1 MRRRPIRLPVLLA
14 AAAGLLGAVSTRQTV
29 RFAGANAHLRQE
41 LSDRRAHATA
51 ASKPSINE
59 SSVELKAINA
69 ELDREHARLREAESK
84 AEKLAQSLAI
94 TPAEE
99 LKSFVRVEELAVG
112 GANFPKAIHE
122 LPKAKE
128 AAELEGRRWD
138 SAVFMKDLAGWIV
151 SMEAIGKLEENPKE
165 IAELHARALRE
176 ILGFDEGTSRRVC
189 KRLTAEF
196 ESLGQQGLTR
206 LHRPTEGQEEWYAR
220 RDRMVMEAAAR
231 IEALI
236 PPKYQ
241 KPNAV
246 AEAMNPGTAFR
257 NRLMRV
263 AGVRA
268 GGMQLYYQE
277 PGSEPIA
284 F

>member
-1 MRRRPIRLPVLLA
+1 MRRSPVRLPILLA
-14 AAAGLLGAVSTRQTV
+14 AAAALLGAVSTWQMV
-29 RFAGANAHLRQE
+29 RFASANALLRQE

-51 ASKPSINE
+51 ANMPSNNE
-59 SSVELKAINA
+59 SSAELNAINS
-69 ELDREHARLREAESK
+69 ELERERARLREAESK

-99 LKSFVRVEELAVG
+99 LKSFGRVEELAIG
-112 GANFPKAIHE
+112 GANFLKAIQE
-122 LPKAKE
+122 LPKAKQ
-128 AAELEGRRWD
+128 AAELEGRQWD
-138 SAVFMKDLAGWIV
+138 SAVFMKDLPGWIV

-176 ILGFDEGTSRRVC
+176 MLGFDEGTSRRVC
-189 KRLTAEF
+189 ERLTAEF
-196 ESLGQQGLTR
+196 ESLGQQGLIR
-206 LHRPTEGQEEWYAR
+206 AHRPSEGQEEWYAR
-220 RDRMVMEAAAR
+220 RDRMVLEAAAR

-236 PPKYQ
+236 SPKYQ

-246 AEAMNPGTAFR
+246 AEAMNLGTAFR
-257 NRLMRV
+257 NRLMHI

-268 GGMQLYYQE
+268 GGMELYYQE